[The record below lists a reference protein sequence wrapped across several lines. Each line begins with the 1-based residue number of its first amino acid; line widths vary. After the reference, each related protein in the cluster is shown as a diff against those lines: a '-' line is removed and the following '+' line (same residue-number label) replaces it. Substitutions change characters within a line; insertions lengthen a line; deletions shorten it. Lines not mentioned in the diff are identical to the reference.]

1 MSGNSLSD
9 YQWLFTSISLGLPIP
24 CGLFTPVFIMGA
36 AFGRFVGEVA
46 RYIVTDVWQ
55 GPAIIAGGYA
65 VVGAAGLSAGVTRT
79 LSTAVIV
86 FELTGQLQY
95 FMPVL
100 VRATRSP
107 EEVRAYSYQSRSH
120 THTHTHHRLPF
131 SLAQESETSSPDRH
145 TMHCSSRSVCLICL
159 RLAT

>member
-1 MSGNSLSD
+1 
-9 YQWLFTSISLGLPIP
+9 
-24 CGLFTPVFIMGA
+24 MGA

-120 THTHTHHRLPF
+120 THTHTTDCRSPWHRSRKLLLPIGIRCTARAEAF
-131 SLAQESETSSPDRH
+131 ALYASVWRLEVRFGT
-145 TMHCSSRSVCLICL
+145 RSCKL
-159 RLAT
+159 LATDD

>member
-1 MSGNSLSD
+1 
-9 YQWLFTSISLGLPIP
+9 
-24 CGLFTPVFIMGA
+24 MGA

-100 VRATRSP
+100 VRATRC
-107 EEVRAYSYQSRSH
+107 ERTLTNRAH
-120 THTHTHHRLPF
+120 THTHIHTTDCRSPWHRSRKLLLPIGIRCTARAEAF
-131 SLAQESETSSPDRH
+131 ALYASVWRLEVRFGT
-145 TMHCSSRSVCLICL
+145 RSCKL
-159 RLAT
+159 LATDD